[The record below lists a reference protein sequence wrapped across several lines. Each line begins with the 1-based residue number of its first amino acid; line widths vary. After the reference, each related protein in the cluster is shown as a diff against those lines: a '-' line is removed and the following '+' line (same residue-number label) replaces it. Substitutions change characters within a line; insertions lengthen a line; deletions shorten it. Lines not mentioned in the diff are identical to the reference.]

1 MPLTCSS
8 LQQHFRHGMEKVA
21 STFGSGVMKR
31 CRRRRLYRRLS
42 DKNNVRGRS
51 RWKLWRIRVM
61 PKLQQKS
68 VLQMKLLRRF
78 RDGYVKRM
86 LCFARQFVQLNNG
99 TVFLFRRISKAPQL

>member
-1 MPLTCSS
+1 
-8 LQQHFRHGMEKVA
+8 MEKVA

-42 DKNNVRGRS
+42 DKNNVRRRS

-61 PKLQQKS
+61 PKLQKKS